1 MIRPRMLQ
9 DLPADLQVL
18 TDLALDL
25 RWTWNHTSDALWRM
39 LNPTA
44 WEQTRNP
51 WVVLQD
57 VTPTRLAQVQ
67 QEAPFMDELQRLVAE
82 RAHYHSDV
90 GWCGREYQAAALPL
104 VAYFSMEVGLGEGLP
119 LYAGGLGILA
129 GDYLKAASDLGV
141 PVVGVSLLYQRGYFR
156 QVLDA
161 GGTQHELYPYN
172 DTSSLPIQPVHTPDG
187 GWLHIPLAFPG
198 RTLLLRVW
206 QARVGRVRLYLL
218 DSNDPLNSP
227 DDRGITSELYGGGS
241 EVRLMQEIVLGLG
254 GWRALEA
261 LGLAVDVCHLNE
273 GHGAFVILE
282 RLRRFMLQQQ
292 VTFWEALWATRAGNV
307 FTTHTPVAAGFDTFG
322 PALIDKYAPVVCAYL
337 QEVGLTLPAF
347 LALGRRDPHDANEPF
362 SMAYLALRGCA
373 RANGVSQLHGAV
385 SRQIFQPLY
394 PRWPT
399 REVPIG
405 HVTNGVH
412 VPTWDSPW
420 ADALWTVACGK
431 TRWGGTVEA
440 LTEAIHGLSDEA
452 LWGFRSAERQDL
464 VRYTRQRLVRQLG
477 QHGASPDVVA
487 QAAQVLD
494 PNALTL
500 GFARRFTAY
509 KRPNLLL
516 HDPQRLTRLLTRTAQ
531 PVQLIIAGKAHPA
544 DSEGKRLVQAWA
556 RFVQQPA
563 VHGRVVFLEDYDMTL
578 AQELVQGVDVWINTP
593 RRPWEACG
601 TSGMKVLVNGGLNL
615 SVLDGWWAE
624 AYAPAVGWALG
635 NGLEHADIAAWDAA
649 EAAQLYALLEQQ
661 ILPEFFDRN
670 ARGIP
675 VRWVQR
681 IRTSMATLAPRFS
694 SNRMVRQYL
703 EEYYVPAAAAF
714 HRRRAAGAA
723 IARDVQHWWRT
734 LAMYWHQV
742 HFGGLEVRQQGDA
755 WQMRV
760 QVYLG
765 ELTPAQ
771 VQVELYAEPMADAS
785 LLCLVMAQ
793 GESIPGAV
801 HGYVYEAS
809 VPTTRPAWHWTP
821 RVVPYHPEAYVP
833 MEAAWI
839 TWQR

>member
-1 MIRPRMLQ
+1 MT
-9 DLPADLQVL
+9 PAELAQVL

-25 RWTWNHTSDALWRM
+25 RWTWSHAGDALWRM
-39 LNPTA
+39 LGPSA

-57 VTPTRLAQVQ
+57 APATRFAQVQ
-67 QEAPFMDELQRLVAE
+67 EDAAFMAELERLVAE
-82 RAHYHSDV
+82 RTQYRQDV
-90 GWCGREYQAAALPL
+90 GWCGRVYDAATLPL
-104 VAYFSMEVGLGEGLP
+104 VAYFSLEVGLGEGLP
-119 LYAGGLGILA
+119 LYAGGLGVLA

-161 GGTQHELYPYN
+161 SGQQRESYPYN
-172 DTSSLPIQPVHTPDG
+172 DTTGLPIQPVRTPEG

-206 QARVGRVRLYLL
+206 QARVGRVWLYLL

-227 DDRGITSELYGGGS
+227 EDRDITSELYGGGV
-241 EVRLMQEIVLGLG
+241 EVRLMQEIVLGIG

-273 GHGAFVILE
+273 GHGAFVVLE
-282 RLRRFMLQQQ
+282 RLRRCMAQQQ
-292 VTFWEALWATRAGNV
+292 VPFWDALWATRAGNV
-307 FTTHTPVAAGFDTFG
+307 FTTHTPVAAGFDTFA
-322 PALIDKYAPVVCAYL
+322 PALIDKYFPLVCSYL
-337 QEVGLTLPAF
+337 SEVGLTLPEL
-347 LALGRRDPHDANEPF
+347 LALGRRHPHDAQEPF
-362 SMAYLALRGCA
+362 HMAYLALRGCA

-399 REVPIG
+399 AEVPIG

-412 VPTWDSPW
+412 VPTWDSAW
-420 ADALWTVACGK
+420 ADALWTTACGK
-431 TRWGGTVEA
+431 ARWGGTAAA
-440 LTEAIHGLSDEA
+440 LSEAINGLSDEE
-452 LWGFRSAERQDL
+452 LWGCRSAERRDL
-464 VRYTRQRLVRQLG
+464 VRYARQRLARQLG
-477 QHGASPDVVA
+477 QHGAAPEVVA

-516 HDPQRLTRLLTRTAQ
+516 HDPPRLLRLLTSAER
-531 PVQLIIAGKAHPA
+531 PVQLLMAGKAHPA
-544 DSEGKRLVQAWA
+544 DHEGKRLIQAWA
-556 RFVQQPA
+556 QFVQQPA
-563 VHGRVVFLEDYDMTL
+563 VRGRVVFLEDYDMAL

-624 AYAPAVGWALG
+624 AYTPEVGWALG
-635 NGLEHADIAAWDAA
+635 HGQEHTEAAWDALEA
-649 EAAQLYALLEQQ
+649 EQLYTLFEQQ
-661 ILPEFFDRN
+661 IVPEFFDRD

-681 IRTSMATLAPRFS
+681 IRTSMAHLAPRFS
-694 SNRMVRQYL
+694 SNRMVQQYL
-703 EEYYVPAAAAF
+703 EDYYQPAAASF
-714 HRRRAAGAA
+714 RRRAAEGGALA
-723 IARDVQHWWRT
+723 HALHAWHTT
-734 LAMYWHQV
+734 LAMHWHEV
-742 HFGGLEVRQQGDA
+742 HFGSLDCCQDGEAWLVR
-755 WQMRV
+755 V
-760 QVYLG
+760 HVYLG
-765 ELTPAQ
+765 ELTPEQ
-771 VQVELYAEPMADAS
+771 VRVELYAESLADAAPACLPMAQA
-785 LLCLVMAQ
+785 
-793 GESIPGAV
+793 EPIPGAV
-801 HGYVYEAS
+801 HGYVYQAR
-809 VPTTRPAWHWTP
+809 VPTTRPSTDWTP
-821 RVVPYHPEAYVP
+821 RVVPYHPDACVP